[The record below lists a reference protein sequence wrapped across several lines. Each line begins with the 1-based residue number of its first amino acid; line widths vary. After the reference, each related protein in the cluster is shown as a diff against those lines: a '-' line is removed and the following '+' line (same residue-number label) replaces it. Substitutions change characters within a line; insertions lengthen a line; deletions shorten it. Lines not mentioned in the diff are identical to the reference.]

1 MTTTVQIQK
10 TLQIRCQTLKRISW
24 VPVTGRVEK
33 GVAVYT
39 FGQPQCALKEVWT
52 YGKAKVFAEG
62 IAIGR
67 SL

>member
-1 MTTTVQIQK
+1 M
-10 TLQIRCQTLKRISW
+10 
-24 VPVTGRVEK
+24 EK

-39 FGQPQCALKEVWT
+39 FGHSRHSLKEVWT

>member
-1 MTTTVQIQK
+1 MTIQAQK
-10 TLQIRCQTLKRISW
+10 TLQIRCQTLKRIALL
-24 VPVTGRVEK
+24 PVKGRVEK

-39 FGQPQCALKEVWT
+39 FGQPHHPLKEVWT